1 MQSPETLAVI
11 LQDLRGYFLSR
22 LTFYRKKAAT
32 RLTRGFPYKEN
43 HSLKQAAV
51 FFPGFPVQFRLLHR
65 LNFFTAALQYTLQS
79 QVYYITSHL

>member
-1 MQSPETLAVI
+1 M
-11 LQDLRGYFLSR
+11 
-22 LTFYRKKAAT
+22 
-32 RLTRGFPYKEN
+32 RGFPYKEN